1 MVSRNTLTTAGGAVL
16 MLAKGLTLS
25 DVYRY
30 L

>member
-16 MLAKGLTLS
+16 MLAAGISLD
-25 DVYRY
+25 DVYAH